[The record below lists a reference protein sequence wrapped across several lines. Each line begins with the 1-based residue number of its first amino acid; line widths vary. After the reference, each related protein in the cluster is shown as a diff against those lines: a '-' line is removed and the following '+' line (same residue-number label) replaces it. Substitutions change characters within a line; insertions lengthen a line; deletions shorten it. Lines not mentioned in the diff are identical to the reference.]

1 MLRPDRS
8 IRRYLYFILILL
20 VLLLP
25 GSNQPSAVLAQEGP
39 GEIEAAVEHI
49 FSALT
54 PKERVGQLFMVSFHG
69 ADLSSESHIA
79 ELIQTYRVGGVIIS
93 AANKNF
99 VNTSN
104 TPVQVLELTNG
115 LQRLAQEQ
123 FPSMPVEPD
132 VDAQATA
139 AITQTEV
146 FTSALSATPYNTLPL
161 FIAVSHEGDGYPYT
175 EIRGGLTDIPS
186 QMALGATWDTENAY
200 RIGQIVGHELSTL
213 GINMLLGPS
222 LDVLDNPRPDRDG
235 SLGTRTFGGSAYWVG
250 EMGLAYIRGVH
261 LGSNYQVLTVA
272 KHFPGFGS
280 SDRKINQGVPTILKS
295 LDDLRRK
302 ELAPFFKVTQ
312 LNSRDD
318 DSTGVT
324 DGLMTVHI
332 RYQGLQGGAPISL
345 DARNLPAILALKE
358 IAPWRESGGFVV
370 SAPLGVPAALEGTSA
385 ARDSFPARRLAWDA
399 LWAGNDIMLVAD
411 FAFDTNPDREAA
423 NIKNAIGFFQEKYST
438 DANFKAAVDKA
449 VKRIIRAK
457 VKVYGPDLLNSQI
470 EPLPDALDRF
480 KEVARSIDLDKIAQ
494 AGVTPITPATQ
505 EGLSP
510 LTVPPQPNDKIV
522 IFTDDRAVRDCPDCP
537 TFDLIR
543 ATALQ
548 EIILRLFGPDA
559 TGQVTPE
566 NITSLTFSDLK
577 EALSDKSSAVSGE
590 AESLGDEVAAGN
602 GSTPAE
608 TEETLEG
615 REPAVAENS
624 ADGAAEQEPDVS
636 AEQAPVEPE
645 QPRARSRSEITE
657 AILNEADWV
666 IFAMLNVD
674 TTEHP
679 ESDAVKVL
687 LRNRYEALRN
697 KNLIVFAFSAP
708 YFLDE
713 TEISQLTAYY
723 CFYGSGLNYLEAAA
737 RLLFQQ
743 FKPTGALPVGIP
755 AVSPLD
761 LSPDPNQTIQLEPIH
776 IIDISGNPISVV
788 DQARNANAL
797 DLKVGEGVLFRTSV
811 IMDKNGNPAP
821 DGTLVN
827 FFRAYPKEGLSL
839 EPLTVST
846 ERGVAE
852 ITIVKERESP
862 LQVTVSSNLA
872 VQSVPFNIGP
882 GIIDTPTPTPTFTP
896 TPTETPTPTPTL
908 TPTPVAA
915 SSPTPG
921 APEPTVE
928 PGSNSDPPG
937 WTGPVTFIDL
947 AYALLG
953 MLLIGGIA
961 FSLGEDRF
969 SLEERVRPA
978 LVAIAFGLVGYISYT
993 IVALAF
999 PRSPYLD
1006 FLVQQG
1012 AAYHWVAPLV
1022 SLLFAISSMIAWYLK
1037 PGRIFW
1043 VKSRPGEIWPA
1054 NRR

>member
-1 MLRPDRS
+1 M
-8 IRRYLYFILILL
+8 
-20 VLLLP
+20 
-25 GSNQPSAVLAQEGP
+25 LAQEGT
-39 GEIEAAVEHI
+39 GEIDATVEQI
-49 FSALT
+49 FNALT
-54 PKERVGQLFMVSFHG
+54 PKERVGQLFMVSFHE
-69 ADLSSESHIA
+69 ADLSPGSHIA
-79 ELIQTYRVGGVIIS
+79 ELIQTFRVGGVIIS

-123 FPSMPVEPD
+123 PPSTPIEPAA
-132 VDAQATA
+132 DAQPALT
-139 AITQTEV
+139 ITQTEV
-146 FTSALSATPYNTLPL
+146 ITASPQAAPYNTLPL
-161 FIAVSHEGDGYPYT
+161 FIAVSHEGDGFPYT
-175 EIRGGLTDIPS
+175 EVRGGLTDIPS
-186 QMALGATWDTENAY
+186 QMALGATWDTGNAY

-213 GINMLLGPS
+213 GVNMLLGPS

-235 SLGTRTFGGSAYWVG
+235 SLGTRTFGGSPYWVG
-250 EMGLAYIRGVH
+250 EMSMAYIRGVH
-261 LGSNYQVLTVA
+261 LGSNNQVLTVA

-312 LNSRDD
+312 LAGADQGD
-318 DSTGVT
+318 GTGMT
-324 DGLMTVHI
+324 DGLMTAHI

-399 LWAGNDIMLVAD
+399 LWAGNDILLVAD
-411 FAFDTNPDREAA
+411 FAFESNADREVA
-423 NIKNAIGFFQEKYST
+423 NIKNAIGFFQEKYGT

-457 VKVYGPDLLNSQI
+457 VKVYGADLLNSQL
-470 EPLPDALDRF
+470 EQPPDALERF

-505 EGLSP
+505 EGFSL
-510 LTVPPQPNDKIV
+510 LTVPPQPSDKIV
-522 IFTDDRAVRDCPDCP
+522 IFTDDRSVRDCPDCP

-559 TGQVTPE
+559 TGQIMPE
-566 NITSLTFSDLK
+566 NITSLTFSQLR
-577 EALSDKSSAVSGE
+577 EALDNESPAASSEVE
-590 AESLGDEVAAGN
+590 APGDELAENDTGEPTEAG
-602 GSTPAE
+602 
-608 TEETLEG
+608 ETLESDG
-615 REPAVAENS
+615 EPTAEVVVDS
-624 ADGAAEQEPDVS
+624 PAEQEPDAN
-636 AEQAPVEPE
+636 AEQAPAEPE
-645 QPRARSRSEITE
+645 PPRPSSRGETTE

-674 TTEHP
+674 TKEYP

-687 LRNRYEALRN
+687 LRSRYETLRN

-723 CFYGSGLNYLEAAA
+723 CFYGSGLDYLEAAA

-761 LSPDPNQTIQLEPIH
+761 LSPDPNQTIQLELLH
-776 IIDISGNPISVV
+776 IIDSSGNPISVA
-788 DQARNANAL
+788 DQARHANSL

-811 IMDKNGNPAP
+811 IMDKNGNPVP

-846 ERGVAE
+846 EQGVAE

-896 TPTETPTPTPTL
+896 TPTEMPTPTPTL
-908 TPTPVAA
+908 TPTPVVA
-915 SSPTPG
+915 SSPTPD
-921 APEPTVE
+921 APAPTVE
-928 PGSNSDPPG
+928 PGFDWDRPG
-937 WTGPVTFIDL
+937 WAGPVTFIDL

-953 MLLIGGIA
+953 MVLIGGIA

-969 SLEERVRPA
+969 SLEERIRPA

-993 IVALAF
+993 MVVLAF
-999 PRSPYLD
+999 PRSAYLD
-1006 FLVQQG
+1006 FLVEQG
-1012 AAYHWVAPLV
+1012 AANHWVAPLV

-1037 PGRIFW
+1037 PGRVFW
-1043 VKSRPGEIWPA
+1043 VKSQPDEAKPA
-1054 NRR
+1054 NRG

>member
-1 MLRPDRS
+1 M
-8 IRRYLYFILILL
+8 
-20 VLLLP
+20 
-25 GSNQPSAVLAQEGP
+25 LAQEGP
-39 GEIEAAVEHI
+39 AEIDAAVEQI
-49 FSALT
+49 FNTLT
-54 PKERVGQLFMVSFHG
+54 PKERVGQLFMVSFRG
-69 ADLSSESHIA
+69 ADLSPGSHIA
-79 ELIQTYRVGGVIIS
+79 DLIQTYRVGGAIIS

-99 VNTSN
+99 VNSSN

-123 FPSMPVEPD
+123 FPSTPTKPD
-132 VDAQATA
+132 ADVQPTLT
-139 AITQTEV
+139 ITSTEV
-146 FTSALSATPYNTLPL
+146 FTASPQAAPYNTMPL
-161 FIAVSHEGDGYPYT
+161 FVAVSHEGDGFPYT
-175 EIRGGLTDIPS
+175 EIRGGLTDVPS

-213 GINMLLGPS
+213 GVNMLLGPS

-235 SLGTRTFGGSAYWVG
+235 SLGTRTFGGSPYWVG

-261 LGSNYQVLTVA
+261 LGSNYRVLTVA

-312 LNSRDD
+312 LSNTDQG
-318 DSTGVT
+318 DSTGMT
-324 DGLMTVHI
+324 DGLMTAHI

-358 IAPWRESGGFVV
+358 IAPWRESGGFVL

-385 ARDSFPARRLAWDA
+385 TRDSFPARRLAWDA
-399 LWAGNDIMLVAD
+399 LWAGNDILLVAD
-411 FAFDTNPDREAA
+411 FAFDNNPDREAA
-423 NIKNAIGFFQEKYST
+423 NIKNAIGFFQEKYDT

-457 VKVYGPDLLNSQI
+457 VKVYGADLLNRQI
-470 EPLPDALDRF
+470 EQPPDALERF

-494 AGVTPITPATQ
+494 AGVTPITPPTQ
-505 EGLSP
+505 EGFSL

-522 IFTDDRAVRDCPDCP
+522 IFTDDRSIRDCPDCP

-543 ATALQ
+543 TTALQ

-559 TGQVTPE
+559 TGQIVPE
-566 NITSLTFSDLK
+566 NITSLTFSQLK
-577 EALSDKSSAVSGE
+577 ETLTNEGLDASSEVE
-590 AESLGDEVAAGN
+590 ASGDEIAGAN
-602 GSTPAE
+602 SAGELAE
-608 TEETLEG
+608 AEETLEG
-615 REPAVAENS
+615 GGEA
-624 ADGAAEQEPDVS
+624 AAEVAVDSPAEPEPDAS
-636 AEQAPVEPE
+636 AKQAPTEPE
-645 QPRARSRSEITE
+645 PPRVSSRAETTE

-674 TTEHP
+674 TKEYP

-687 LRNRYEALRN
+687 LRNRYETLRN

-723 CFYGSGLNYLEAAA
+723 CFYGSGLNYFEAAA
-737 RLLFQQ
+737 KLLFQQ

-761 LSPDPNQTIQLEPIH
+761 LSPDPNQTIQLELLQV
-776 IIDISGNPISVV
+776 IDSGGNPISVA
-788 DQARNANAL
+788 DQARHVNSL
-797 DLKVGEGVLFRTSV
+797 DLKVGEGVQFRTSV
-811 IMDKNGNPAP
+811 IMDKNGNPVP

-846 ERGVAE
+846 EQGVAE

-896 TPTETPTPTPTL
+896 TPTEMPTPTPTL
-908 TPTPVAA
+908 TPTPVIA

-928 PGSNSDPPG
+928 PGFDPDRSG
-937 WTGPVTFIDL
+937 WAGPVTFIDL

-953 MLLIGGIA
+953 MVLIGGIA

-969 SLEERVRPA
+969 SLEERIRPA

-993 IVALAF
+993 MVALAF
-999 PRSPYLD
+999 PRSAYLD
-1006 FLVQQG
+1006 FLVEQG
-1012 AAYHWVAPLV
+1012 AANHWVAPLV

-1037 PGRIFW
+1037 PGRVFW
-1043 VKSRPGEIWPA
+1043 VKNQPDETKPA
-1054 NRR
+1054 NRG